1 MATND
6 EQAKIVCPCC
16 KATLVVDR
24 ETLGILYFTEHREKA
39 GGASFE
45 QALHELKEREKQMSS
60 RFQQAM
66 AEEKQRRA
74 LLDKK
79 FKELQKQAA
88 SKPNERPLR
97 PFDFE

>member
-6 EQAKIVCPCC
+6 DTAKLVCPCC

-24 ETLGILYFTEHREKA
+24 ATLAVLYVNEQRDK
-39 GGASFE
+39 GSGSFD
-45 QALHELKEREKQMSS
+45 QALQALKEKEKQLGS

-88 SKPNERPLR
+88 AKPDERPPR
-97 PFDFE
+97 PFDFD